1 MRADPVRAEVGLHRA
16 GKDGRRDRGSPCFP
30 RDTAARLRHRSAAV
44 EELRARGAQA
54 CRDAAEVASRCETV
68 FISLPAPQIVHDVA
82 VQTASAVRGKVRIV
96 IDVSTTGPRTSAQIS
111 TELLERQVDLIDAP
125 VSGGIAGAN
134 KGTLA
139 VMVAGHAEV
148 VQRCRPLLDIVGK
161 VFVVGEHPGLG
172 QTMKLCNNLLSATA
186 LAISSEAMVLG
197 VKAGLD
203 PKMML
208 DVINTGSGRNS
219 ATQDKFP
226 RSVLPRTFDFGFGTG
241 LMYKDVRLCMEEA
254 ERLGVQMWVGPAVR
268 QMWLQACMEL
278 GPESDFTAIVN
289 ASSAWRRSRLAL
301 LPRRHRLGATFKGVI
316 HVEV

>member
-1 MRADPVRAEVGLHRA
+1 MRADPVRPEVGFIGL
-16 GKDGRRDRGSPCFP
+16 GKMGGAI
-30 RDTAARLRHRSAAV
+30 AARLVSQGIPLHVYDTRTAAV
-44 EELRARGAQA
+44 EKLRAHGAQA

-68 FISLPAPQIVHDVA
+68 FISLPAPEIVHEVA
-82 VQTASAVRGKVRIV
+82 VDTASAARGKVRVV

-139 VMVAGHAEV
+139 VMVAGRAEV
-148 VQRCRPLLDIVGK
+148 VRRCRALLDVVGK
-161 VFVVGEHPGLG
+161 VFVVGERPGLG

-278 GPESDFTAIVN
+278 GPESDFTAIVKCVE
-289 ASSAWRRSRLAL
+289 RLAQ
-301 LPRRHRLGATFKGVI
+301 
-316 HVEV
+316 VEVSAAS

>member
-1 MRADPVRAEVGLHRA
+1 MDALAALPHVRAEVHEAHVAPTGFSQLSRLNVRDQGVLH
-16 GKDGRRDRGSPCFP
+16 GQQIPLVP
-30 RDTAARLRHRSAAV
+30 I
-44 EELRARGAQA
+44 ELI
-54 CRDAAEVASRCETV
+54 E
-68 FISLPAPQIVHDVA
+68 I
-82 VQTASAVRGKVRIV
+82 
-96 IDVSTTGPRTSAQIS
+96 
-111 TELLERQVDLIDAP
+111 
-125 VSGGIAGAN
+125 
-134 KGTLA
+134 
-139 VMVAGHAEV
+139 
-148 VQRCRPLLDIVGK
+148 
-161 VFVVGEHPGLG
+161 VVGERPGLG

-278 GPESDFTAIVN
+278 GPESDFTAIVKCVE
-289 ASSAWRRSRLAL
+289 RLAQ
-301 LPRRHRLGATFKGVI
+301 
-316 HVEV
+316 VEVSAAS

>member
-1 MRADPVRAEVGLHRA
+1 MTADPIPGEVGFIGLGKMGGAIAGRLASQSVPLHVYDTRA
-16 GKDGRRDRGSPCFP
+16 
-30 RDTAARLRHRSAAV
+30 AAV
-44 EELRARGAQA
+44 EQLQARGAKA
-54 CRDAAEVASRCETV
+54 CRSVAELASRCETV
-68 FISLPAPQIVHDVA
+68 FVSLPTPEIVHDVA
-82 VQTASAVRGKVRIV
+82 VQTASAPAGKVRVV
-96 IDVSTTGPRTSAQIS
+96 IDVSTTGPRTSAQIGS
-111 TELLERQVDLIDAP
+111 ELLERRVDLIDAP

-139 VMVAGHAEV
+139 VMVAGRAEV
-148 VQRCRPLLDIVGK
+148 VTRSRSLLDIVGK
-161 VFVVGEHPGLG
+161 VFVVGERPGLG

-186 LAISSEAMVLG
+186 LAVSSEAMVLG

-226 RSVLPRTFDFGFGTG
+226 KSILPRTFDFGFGTG

-254 ERLGVQMWVGPAVR
+254 ERLGVPMWVGPAVR

-278 GPESDFTAIVN
+278 GPESDFTAIVQCVE
-289 ASSAWRRSRLAL
+289 RLA
-301 LPRRHRLGATFKGVI
+301 K
-316 HVEV
+316 VEVGSAS